1 MSDINP
7 ADQGLAP
14 EKKKPKKNSPKAS
27 EQGKRPAA
35 DLIVDL
41 ALSTHRFGVT
51 EKEEPFAVALNGPN
65 VALLLKEYADDL
77 RDRLAAEYR
86 RKHKTVASQAALANA
101 INVLRGEA
109 QSGPVEEVHLRVA
122 WHHGNIVIDI
132 GDKTGRAVVVGPGI
146 GWTLEDRSPVLFRR
160 TALTAPLPIPVS
172 GGHLHDLRRLINVSN
187 KDWPV
192 LIGWLLAAFIPDIPH
207 PLLFLSGTQ
216 GTGKSWFA
224 EMLLGLIDPSSVPRG
239 HLPRDPDRW
248 HETAQNRWGMI
259 LDNVSM
265 ISAELSDLLCK
276 AVTGDAS
283 IRRRLYTNSDVVVR
297 AIRNVVILTSIDAG
311 VLRGD
316 LGERLFRLELDPIP
330 SGNRLDEKQLHDLK
344 VQLFP
349 GIFGALLDA
358 LVETLGSLPTVD
370 PPSLP
375 RMADFGKVLA
385 AADEAGMTVGA
396 LRAFLHHQQEISQD
410 VLDGDS
416 FGVAVK
422 ELALDRSWWA
432 GTATDLLDELWP
444 GHKGLRPKD
453 WPKPNGVKGR
463 LKRLIPQFKNDGI
476 DIVFEKGTGK
486 ERKRLIRISVTDEP
500 ELAPLPDFDAEVE
513 TDTDAEGDVDAEV
526 EVDEW
531 NADQFDDGDPSPPP
545 EDDEI
550 PF

>member
-7 ADQGLAP
+7 ADQGPAP
-14 EKKKPKKNSPKAS
+14 DKKKPKNKTPHGS
-27 EQGKRPAA
+27 EPGKRTAA
-35 DLIVDL
+35 DLIVEL
-41 ALSTHRFGVT
+41 ALRTHRFGVT
-51 EKEEPFAVALNGPN
+51 EKDEPFAVALNGPN
-65 VALLLKEYADDL
+65 VAVLLKDCADDL

-86 RKHKTVASQAALANA
+86 RQHKTVPSQAALANA

-109 QSGPVEEVHLRVA
+109 QGGLVEDVHLRVA
-122 WHHGNIVIDI
+122 WHQGSIVIDI
-132 GDKTGRAVVVGPGI
+132 GDKTGRAVIVTPGI
-146 GWTLEDRSPVLFRR
+146 GWTVTGRSPVLFRR

-187 KDWPV
+187 SDWPV

-224 EMLLGLIDPSSVPRG
+224 ETLLGLIDPSSVPRG
-239 HLPRDPDRW
+239 HLPRDAERW

-265 ISAELSDLLCK
+265 ISGELSDLLCK

-297 AIRNVVILTSIDAG
+297 AIRNVLIITSIDAG
-311 VLRGD
+311 MLRGD

-330 SGNRLDEKQLHDLK
+330 PGNRLDEKTLNNLK
-344 VQLFP
+344 DELFP
-349 GIFGALLDA
+349 RIFGSLLDA
-358 LVETLGSLPTVD
+358 LVETLGCLPTVD

-385 AADEAGMTVGA
+385 AADEAGMTVEA
-396 LRAFLHHQQEISQD
+396 LGTFLSHQQEICQD

-422 ELALDRSWWA
+422 ELALDRLSWA
-432 GTATDLLDELWP
+432 GTATELLDELWT
-444 GHKGLRPKD
+444 GEKSLRPRD

-463 LKRLIPQFKNDGI
+463 LKRLIPQFRNDGI

-486 ERKRLIRISVTDEP
+486 ERKRLIRISVADEP
-500 ELAPLPDFDAEVE
+500 EPAPLPE
-513 TDTDAEGDVDAEV
+513 VDAEID
-526 EVDEW
+526 VDEW
-531 NADQFDDGDPSPPP
+531 PPEQFDEGATSPGS